1 MSLGPGLKNVL
12 CLGACVLAVGAV
24 SVHVAEPGE
33 VANAHAAAGSGEP
46 GVIAAAAI
54 APSPARAPTRG
65 VARRLQ
71 DIESDPEESVPTPF
85 PTNDDDWWGK
95 HSKKATKKAVGQIAL
110 ILIVVSCAKLK
121 TVRID
126 AATTTCYTGWF
137 VGCDGCYAPSGRSTL
152 WPRRQCDLAVSG
164 PGHTVSIFTQVV
176 SLIFCCMVI
185 IVVACVGGGITLCCI
200 SAQKNQQQPNP
211 SATHEGTVVVEPPQ
225 PVVGTIVEQQ
235 PVVGTIVEPYANK
248 A

>member
-1 MSLGPGLKNVL
+1 MHTSPSLLPEGCMHTRSTRRYPPGIGERGAPPCVKSASETARLETSG
-12 CLGACVLAVGAV
+12 LGGGGTGQGRTARVERRSFRTPPLRQRAPPRLSA
-24 SVHVAEPGE
+24 SR
-33 VANAHAAAGSGEP
+33 S
-46 GVIAAAAI
+46 AAAAL
-54 APSPARAPTRG
+54 ARDSA
-65 VARRLQ
+65 ARTSASRTSSGLRR
-71 DIESDPEESVPTPF
+71 F
-85 PTNDDDWWGK
+85 
-95 HSKKATKKAVGQIAL
+95 
-110 ILIVVSCAKLK
+110 
-121 TVRID
+121 RID